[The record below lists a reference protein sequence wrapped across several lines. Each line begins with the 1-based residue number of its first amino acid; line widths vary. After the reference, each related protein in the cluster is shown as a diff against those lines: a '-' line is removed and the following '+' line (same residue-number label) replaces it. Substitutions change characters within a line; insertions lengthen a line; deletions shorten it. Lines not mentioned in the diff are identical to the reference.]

1 VSDLAAYRIIETDHI
16 PATRTVTYRRSWRER
31 LASWPWRPW
40 RAEGQREEEFMI
52 VSVDPALGGH
62 AVTMNPA
69 TAAHL
74 RAAIDAQSP
83 GDYGPH

>member
-1 VSDLAAYRIIETDHI
+1 MIDLTAYRIIETDHI
-16 PATRTVTYRRSWRER
+16 PATRAVKYRRSWRER

-40 RAEGQREEEFMI
+40 RATGQREEP
-52 VSVDPALGGH
+52 VDLVVFCEHG
-62 AVTMNPA
+62 VMMNPA

-83 GDYGPH
+83 GDYGPN